1 MKPRSSII
9 LGVCTVTLLVVLAYK
24 EFIQTPAPE
33 IAFVNNFELFEG
45 FTYKKELTR
54 KFEKVEQARKSQLD
68 SLRYAL
74 SEYKVYL
81 DQIDKPDLEKFELF
95 NVKKNNYLSIEQR
108 FLEDAEAQ
116 TQEYDQLIFERL
128 NEYVEDYSKENEI
141 DLLIGVSESGTVMY
155 GENKFDIT
163 DELIEYI
170 NSKYAG

>member
-1 MKPRSSII
+1 MKRNSSVI
-9 LGVCTVTLLVVLAYK
+9 LGVCVVILLAIITYK
-24 EFIQTPAPE
+24 EFAQPPVPE

-45 FTYKKELTR
+45 FAYKKELTK
-54 KFEKVEQARKSQLD
+54 KFEKVEKARKSQLD

-81 DQIDKPDLEKFELF
+81 DQSDIRDLEKFELF
-95 NVKKNNYLSIEQR
+95 NVKKNNYLSLEQR
-108 FLEDAEAQ
+108 FIEDAEAQ

-128 NEYVEDYSKENEI
+128 NEYVEDFSKEKEI

-155 GENKFDIT
+155 GENNFDIT
-163 DELIEYI
+163 DELIEYV